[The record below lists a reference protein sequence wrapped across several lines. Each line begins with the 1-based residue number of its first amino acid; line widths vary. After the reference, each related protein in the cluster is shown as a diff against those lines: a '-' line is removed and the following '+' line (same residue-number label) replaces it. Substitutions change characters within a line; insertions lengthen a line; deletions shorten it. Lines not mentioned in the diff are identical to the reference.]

1 MVSAGKKT
9 LIIEKHNLP
18 GGCASS
24 FCRGRF
30 EFEPSLHELCGIGPE
45 NNPGEIRLL
54 MDRFGIKVD
63 WQCVDD
69 CFRCISTCSDGTPM
83 DVTLPTGVKA
93 FIDKTVEYVPG
104 SRTRMEKFFKL
115 LEKIRDLIDYLD
127 KPPKEMSPAYMIKNF
142 SNVFKTAGYSAEE
155 LGIKDYS
162 IFIAGS
168 ADSEKEYETLKKIDT
183 NHYSIFL
190 CYNVANPHASP
201 DGTAMCS
208 FTTMFTAPDDWNNI
222 SDEDYAAVK
231 NKFAK
236 RIINEFEEKTG
247 ISLTPYIEEVS
258 IASPWTFSRY
268 LGVPEGSVYGYI
280 HPCSSFALSDLVL
293 EVPTIYIK

>member
-93 FIDKTVEYVPG
+93 FIDK
-104 SRTRMEKFFKL
+104 
-115 LEKIRDLIDYLD
+115 
-127 KPPKEMSPAYMIKNF
+127 PPNEMSPAYMIKSF

-231 NKFAK
+231 NKLAK